1 MMKRIAKFVLKRA
14 WRLAAP
20 LRRPL
25 VRRIDARISMLV
37 SNTVNSRILP
47 ELVPP
52 LGLILERLERIE
64 LTLARADGAT
74 AAMTE
79 EIDLVLNGLSREIFR
94 LQVQVEALRRIVDQE
109 SRHAGPGLSLIAE
122 TGEEEAIRR
131 PATAAE
137 RSMVG

>member
-79 EIDLVLNGLSREIFR
+79 EIDLVLNGLSREIF
-94 LQVQVEALRRIVDQE
+94 QVQVEALRRIVDQE